1 MKHTLNIP
9 ILGFAA
15 YSGTGKTTLLE
26 ALIPKLTKAGL
37 RIGMLKHAHH
47 NFDVD
52 QPGKDSHRLRKAGA
66 SQMLISSRNRFALM
80 TETPESE
87 SEFDYLLTRFDEDK
101 LDVVLVEGC
110 KNIAFPKIELHR
122 EEVGKP
128 WLHPNDE
135 NIIAIASD
143 SGELDSELPQMNIND
158 LEAIAQ
164 FVIQYVQEAKAP
176 KSKEKE
182 AACCDTLS
190 PAFLS
195 VVQGQEKILSLV
207 NTVSETE
214 ACKIE
219 DAYGRVLADHV
230 VSPVNVPQ
238 YTNSAMDG
246 YAIRGDDVERES
258 YQVVAKVMAGH
269 AYDKP
274 LEVGQA
280 VKIMTGAPTP
290 INGDTVV
297 MREQASKDG
306 DTVTF
311 NGASIKTGQNVRQ
324 AGEDLAIGN
333 DVFTAGTRL
342 ASPEMGMIAS
352 LGFGEAN
359 VFRKLKVAVFSTG
372 DEVQAPGTEQKANSI
387 YDSNRFTIM
396 GMLEKLGCE
405 ILDFGILEDNEQ
417 LMIEALENAS
427 AQADVVMTSGGVSVG
442 DADYIKLALD
452 KLGQIDFWRINMRP
466 GRPLAFG
473 QINDKP
479 FFGLPGNPVAVMVSF
494 INFVEPALRKMQGEQ
509 GWKPLKVSAI
519 ATENL
524 RSRQG
529 RTEFSRGI
537 YELDE
542 TGRLTVRTTGK
553 QGSGILRSMSE
564 ANCLIEISPAVDTV
578 KAGESVTIIPLQAE
592 SRPIQ
597 NSKVSMSGLF
607 IDYRKI
613 FQRDSYGSH
622 HSLHLQRPRQRTDVL
637 VPATPQHSRSSCRS
651 RRYRYH

>member
-26 ALIPKLTKAGL
+26 ALLPKLTEAGL

-52 QPGKDSHRLRKAGA
+52 KPGKDSYRLRKAGA
-66 SQMLISSRNRFALM
+66 SQMLIASRNRYALM
-80 TETPESE
+80 TETPEAE
-87 SEFDYLLTRFDEDK
+87 AEFEYLLTRFDEDK

-128 WLHPNDE
+128 WLYPHDD

-143 SGELDSELPQMNIND
+143 SAELDSELPQMNIND
-158 LEAIAQ
+158 LDAIAQ
-164 FVIQYVQEAKAP
+164 FVLQYVQDAKAP
-176 KSKEKE
+176 KSKEKD

-207 NTVSETE
+207 NTVSEIA

-219 DAYGRVLADHV
+219 NAYGRVLAEHII
-230 VSPVNVPQ
+230 SPVNVPQ

-246 YAIRGDDVERES
+246 YAIRSDDVDRDS
-258 YQVVAKVMAGH
+258 YQIVAEVMAGH
-269 AYDKP
+269 AYDQP

-290 INGDTVV
+290 LNGDTVV
-297 MREQASKDG
+297 MREQASQEG
-306 DTVTF
+306 DKVTF
-311 NGASIKTGQNVRQ
+311 NGANIKAGQNVRQ
-324 AGEDLAIGN
+324 VGEDLAIGS

-473 QINDKP
+473 QINNKP

-509 GWKPLKVSAI
+509 GWKPLKVNAI

-537 YELDE
+537 YELDN

-564 ANCLIEISPAVDTV
+564 ANCLIEISPAIDTV
-578 KAGESVTIIPLQAE
+578 KAGESVTIIPLQG
-592 SRPIQ
+592 RI
-597 NSKVSMSGLF
+597 
-607 IDYRKI
+607 
-613 FQRDSYGSH
+613 
-622 HSLHLQRPRQRTDVL
+622 
-637 VPATPQHSRSSCRS
+637 
-651 RRYRYH
+651 

>member
-26 ALIPKLTKAGL
+26 ALLPKLTEAGL

-52 QPGKDSHRLRKAGA
+52 KPGKDSYRLRKAGA
-66 SQMLISSRNRFALM
+66 SQMLIASRNRFALM
-80 TETPESE
+80 TETPEAE
-87 SEFDYLLTRFDEDK
+87 AEFEYLLTRFDEDM

-128 WLHPNDE
+128 WLYPNDE

-143 SGELDSELPQMNIND
+143 TAGLDSELPQMNIND
-158 LEAIAQ
+158 LDAIAQ
-164 FVIQYVQEAKAP
+164 FVLQYVQDAKAP
-176 KSKEKE
+176 KSKEKD

-207 NTVSETE
+207 NTVSEIE

-219 DAYGRVLADHV
+219 NAYGRVLAEHI

-246 YAIRGDDVERES
+246 YAIRSDDVDRDS
-258 YQVVAKVMAGH
+258 YQVVAEVMAGH
-269 AYDKP
+269 AYDQP
-274 LEVGQA
+274 LDVGQA

-290 INGDTVV
+290 RNGDTVV
-297 MREQASKDG
+297 MREQASQEG
-306 DTVTF
+306 DKVTF
-311 NGASIKTGQNVRQ
+311 NGANIKAGQNVRQ
-324 AGEDLAIGN
+324 AGEDLAIGS

-359 VFRKLKVAVFSTG
+359 VFRKVKVAVFSTG

-473 QINDKP
+473 QINNKP

-509 GWKPLKVSAI
+509 GWKPLKVNAI

-529 RTEFSRGI
+529 RTEFSRGV

-564 ANCLIEISPAVDTV
+564 ANCLIEISPAIDTV
-578 KAGESVTIIPLQAE
+578 KAGESVTIIPLQG
-592 SRPIQ
+592 RI
-597 NSKVSMSGLF
+597 
-607 IDYRKI
+607 
-613 FQRDSYGSH
+613 
-622 HSLHLQRPRQRTDVL
+622 
-637 VPATPQHSRSSCRS
+637 
-651 RRYRYH
+651 

>member
-26 ALIPKLTKAGL
+26 ALLPKLTEAGL
-37 RIGMLKHAHH
+37 SIGMLKHAHH

-52 QPGKDSHRLRKAGA
+52 KPGKDSYRLRKAGA
-66 SQMLISSRNRFALM
+66 SQMLIASRNRFALM
-80 TETPESE
+80 TETPEAE
-87 SEFDYLLTRFDEDK
+87 AEFEYLLTRFDEDM

-128 WLHPNDE
+128 WLYPNDE

-143 SGELDSELPQMNIND
+143 TAELDSELPQMNIND
-158 LEAIAQ
+158 LDAIAQ
-164 FVIQYVQEAKAP
+164 FVLQYVQEAKAP
-176 KSKEKE
+176 KSKEKD

-207 NTVSETE
+207 NTVSEIE

-219 DAYGRVLADHV
+219 NAYGRVLAEHI

-246 YAIRGDDVERES
+246 YAIRSDDVDRDS
-258 YQVVAKVMAGH
+258 YQVVAEVMAGH
-269 AYDKP
+269 AYDQP

-280 VKIMTGAPTP
+280 VKIMTGASTP
-290 INGDTVV
+290 RNGDTVV
-297 MREQASKDG
+297 MREQATQEG
-306 DTVTF
+306 DKVTF
-311 NGASIKTGQNVRQ
+311 NGANIKAGQNVRQ
-324 AGEDLAIGN
+324 AGEDLAIGS

-342 ASPEMGMIAS
+342 ASPEMGMVAS

-473 QINDKP
+473 QINNKP

-509 GWKPLKVSAI
+509 GWKPLKVNAI

-529 RTEFSRGI
+529 RTEFSRGV
-537 YELDE
+537 YELDA

-564 ANCLIEISPAVDTV
+564 ANCLIEISPAIDTV
-578 KAGESVTIIPLQAE
+578 KAGESVTIIPLQG
-592 SRPIQ
+592 RI
-597 NSKVSMSGLF
+597 
-607 IDYRKI
+607 
-613 FQRDSYGSH
+613 
-622 HSLHLQRPRQRTDVL
+622 
-637 VPATPQHSRSSCRS
+637 
-651 RRYRYH
+651 

>member
-26 ALIPKLTKAGL
+26 ALLPKLTEAGL

-52 QPGKDSHRLRKAGA
+52 KPGKDSYRLRKAGA
-66 SQMLISSRNRFALM
+66 SQMLIASRNRFALM
-80 TETPESE
+80 TETPETE
-87 SEFDYLLTRFDEDK
+87 AEFEYLLTRFDEDK

-128 WLHPNDE
+128 WLYPHDE

-143 SGELDSELPQMNIND
+143 TAELDSELPQMNIND
-158 LEAIAQ
+158 LDAIAQ
-164 FVIQYVQEAKAP
+164 FVLQYVQDAKAP
-176 KSKEKE
+176 KSKEKD

-207 NTVSETE
+207 NTVSEIE

-219 DAYGRVLADHV
+219 NAYGRVLAEHII
-230 VSPVNVPQ
+230 SPVNVPQ

-246 YAIRGDDVERES
+246 YAIRSDDVDRNS
-258 YQVVAKVMAGH
+258 YQIVAEVMAGH
-269 AYDKP
+269 AYDQP
-274 LEVGQA
+274 LQVGQA

-290 INGDTVV
+290 RNGDTVV
-297 MREQASKDG
+297 MREQASQEG
-306 DTVTF
+306 DKVTF
-311 NGASIKTGQNVRQ
+311 NGANIKAGQNVRQ
-324 AGEDLAIGN
+324 AGEDLAIGS

-452 KLGQIDFWRINMRP
+452 RLGQIDFWRINMRP

-473 QINDKP
+473 QINNKP

-509 GWKPLKVSAI
+509 GWKPLKVNAI

-537 YELDE
+537 YELDD

-564 ANCLIEISPAVDTV
+564 ANCLIEISPAIDTV
-578 KAGESVTIIPLQAE
+578 KAGESVTIIPLQG
-592 SRPIQ
+592 RI
-597 NSKVSMSGLF
+597 
-607 IDYRKI
+607 
-613 FQRDSYGSH
+613 
-622 HSLHLQRPRQRTDVL
+622 
-637 VPATPQHSRSSCRS
+637 
-651 RRYRYH
+651 

>member
-1 MKHTLNIP
+1 MRHTLNIP

-26 ALIPKLTKAGL
+26 ALLPKLTEAGL

-52 QPGKDSHRLRKAGA
+52 KPGKDSYRLRKAGA
-66 SQMLISSRNRFALM
+66 SQMLIASRNRYALM
-80 TETPESE
+80 TETPEAE
-87 SEFDYLLTRFDEDK
+87 AEFEYLLTRFDEDK

-128 WLHPNDE
+128 WLYPHDD

-143 SGELDSELPQMNIND
+143 TAELDSELPQMNIND
-158 LEAIAQ
+158 LDAIAQ
-164 FVIQYVQEAKAP
+164 FVLQYVQDAKAP
-176 KSKEKE
+176 KSKEKD

-195 VVQGQEKILSLV
+195 VVQGQEKVLSLV
-207 NTVSETE
+207 NTVSEIE

-219 DAYGRVLADHV
+219 NAYGRVLAEHII
-230 VSPVNVPQ
+230 SPVNVPQ

-246 YAIRGDDVERES
+246 YAIRSDDVDRDS
-258 YQVVAKVMAGH
+258 YQVVAEVMAGH
-269 AYDKP
+269 AYDQP

-290 INGDTVV
+290 RNGDTVV
-297 MREQASKDG
+297 MREQASQEG
-306 DTVTF
+306 DKVTF
-311 NGASIKTGQNVRQ
+311 NGSNIKAGQNVRQ
-324 AGEDLAIGN
+324 AGEDLAIGS

-442 DADYIKLALD
+442 DADYIKLTLD

-473 QINDKP
+473 QINNKP

-509 GWKPLKVSAI
+509 GWKPLKVNAI

-537 YELDE
+537 YELDD

-564 ANCLIEISPAVDTV
+564 ANCLIEISPAIDTV
-578 KAGESVTIIPLQAE
+578 KAGESVTIIPLQG
-592 SRPIQ
+592 RI
-597 NSKVSMSGLF
+597 
-607 IDYRKI
+607 
-613 FQRDSYGSH
+613 
-622 HSLHLQRPRQRTDVL
+622 
-637 VPATPQHSRSSCRS
+637 
-651 RRYRYH
+651 

>member
-26 ALIPKLTKAGL
+26 ALLPKLTEAGL

-52 QPGKDSHRLRKAGA
+52 KPGKDSYRLRKAGA
-66 SQMLISSRNRFALM
+66 SQMLIASRNRFALM
-80 TETPESE
+80 TETPEAE
-87 SEFDYLLTRFDEDK
+87 AEFEYLLTRFDEDK

-128 WLHPNDE
+128 WLYPHDD

-143 SGELDSELPQMNIND
+143 TAELDSELPQMNIND
-158 LEAIAQ
+158 LDAIAQ
-164 FVIQYVQEAKAP
+164 FVLQYVQDAKAP
-176 KSKEKE
+176 KSKEKD

-207 NTVSETE
+207 NTVSEIE

-219 DAYGRVLADHV
+219 NAYGRVLAEHI

-246 YAIRGDDVERES
+246 YAIRSDDVDRDS
-258 YQVVAKVMAGH
+258 YQVVAEVMAGH
-269 AYDKP
+269 AYDQP

-290 INGDTVV
+290 RNGDTVV
-297 MREQASKDG
+297 MREQAIQEG
-306 DTVTF
+306 DKVTF
-311 NGASIKTGQNVRQ
+311 NGANIKAGQNVRQ
-324 AGEDLAIGN
+324 AGEDLAIGS

-372 DEVQAPGTEQKANSI
+372 DEVQAPGREQKANSI

-473 QINDKP
+473 QINNKP

-509 GWKPLKVSAI
+509 GWKPLKVNAI

-537 YELDE
+537 YELDD

-564 ANCLIEISPAVDTV
+564 ANCLIEISPAIDTV
-578 KAGESVTIIPLQAE
+578 KAGESVTIIPLQG
-592 SRPIQ
+592 RI
-597 NSKVSMSGLF
+597 
-607 IDYRKI
+607 
-613 FQRDSYGSH
+613 
-622 HSLHLQRPRQRTDVL
+622 
-637 VPATPQHSRSSCRS
+637 
-651 RRYRYH
+651 

>member
-26 ALIPKLTKAGL
+26 ALLPKLTEAGL

-52 QPGKDSHRLRKAGA
+52 KPGKDSYRLRKAGA
-66 SQMLISSRNRFALM
+66 SQMLIASRNRFALM
-80 TETPESE
+80 TETPEAE
-87 SEFDYLLTRFDEDK
+87 AEFEYLLTRFDEDM

-128 WLHPNDE
+128 WLYPNDE

-143 SGELDSELPQMNIND
+143 GGELDSELPQMNIND

-176 KSKEKE
+176 KNKEKE

-207 NTVSETE
+207 NTVSEIE

-219 DAYGRVLADHV
+219 NAYSRVLAEHI
-230 VSPVNVPQ
+230 VSLVNVPQ

-246 YAIRGDDVERES
+246 YAIRSDDVDRDS
-258 YQVVAKVMAGH
+258 YQVVAEVMAGH
-269 AYDKP
+269 AYDQP
-274 LEVGQA
+274 LDVGQA

-290 INGDTVV
+290 RNGDTVV
-297 MREQASKDG
+297 MREQAIQEG
-306 DTVTF
+306 DKVTF
-311 NGASIKTGQNVRQ
+311 NGANIKAGQNVRQ
-324 AGEDLAIGN
+324 AGEDLAIGS

-473 QINDKP
+473 QINNKP

-509 GWKPLKVSAI
+509 GWNPLKVNAI

-529 RTEFSRGI
+529 RTEFSRGV

-564 ANCLIEISPAVDTV
+564 ANCLIEISPAIDTV
-578 KAGESVTIIPLQAE
+578 KAGESVTIIPLQG
-592 SRPIQ
+592 RI
-597 NSKVSMSGLF
+597 
-607 IDYRKI
+607 
-613 FQRDSYGSH
+613 
-622 HSLHLQRPRQRTDVL
+622 
-637 VPATPQHSRSSCRS
+637 
-651 RRYRYH
+651 

>member
-26 ALIPKLTKAGL
+26 ALLPKLTEAGL

-52 QPGKDSHRLRKAGA
+52 KPGKDSYRLRKAGA
-66 SQMLISSRNRFALM
+66 SQMLIASRNRFALM
-80 TETPESE
+80 TETPEAE
-87 SEFDYLLTRFDEDK
+87 AEFEYLLTRFDEDM

-128 WLHPNDE
+128 WLYPNDE

-143 SGELDSELPQMNIND
+143 GGELDSELPQMNIND

-176 KSKEKE
+176 KNKEKE

-207 NTVSETE
+207 NTVAQIE

-258 YQVVAKVMAGH
+258 YQVVAEVMAGH
-269 AYDKP
+269 AYDQP

-290 INGDTVV
+290 LNGDTVV
-297 MREQASKDG
+297 MREQATQEG
-306 DTVTF
+306 DKVTF
-311 NGASIKTGQNVRQ
+311 NGANIKAGQNVRQ
-324 AGEDLAIGN
+324 AGEDLAIGS

-342 ASPEMGMIAS
+342 ASPEIGMIAS

-359 VFRKLKVAVFSTG
+359 VFRRLKVAVFSTG

-405 ILDFGILEDNEQ
+405 ILDFGILEDNKQ

-473 QINDKP
+473 QINNKP

-509 GWKPLKVSAI
+509 GWKPLKVNAI

-529 RTEFSRGI
+529 RTEFSRGV

-564 ANCLIEISPAVDTV
+564 ANCLIEISPAIDTV
-578 KAGESVTIIPLQAE
+578 KAGESVTIIPLQG
-592 SRPIQ
+592 RI
-597 NSKVSMSGLF
+597 
-607 IDYRKI
+607 
-613 FQRDSYGSH
+613 
-622 HSLHLQRPRQRTDVL
+622 
-637 VPATPQHSRSSCRS
+637 
-651 RRYRYH
+651 

>member
-26 ALIPKLTKAGL
+26 ALLPKLTEAGL

-52 QPGKDSHRLRKAGA
+52 KPGKDSYRLRKAGA
-66 SQMLISSRNRFALM
+66 SQMLIASRNRFALM
-80 TETPESE
+80 TETPEAE
-87 SEFDYLLTRFDEDK
+87 AEFEYLLTRFDEDK

-128 WLHPNDE
+128 WLYPHDE

-143 SGELDSELPQMNIND
+143 SAELDSELPQMNIND
-158 LEAIAQ
+158 LDAIAQ
-164 FVIQYVQEAKAP
+164 FVLQYVQDAKAP
-176 KSKEKE
+176 KSKEKD

-207 NTVSETE
+207 NTVSEIE

-219 DAYGRVLADHV
+219 NAYGRVLAEHII
-230 VSPVNVPQ
+230 SPVNVPQ

-246 YAIRGDDVERES
+246 YAIRSDDVDRDS
-258 YQVVAKVMAGH
+258 YQVVAEVMAGH
-269 AYDKP
+269 AYNQP

-290 INGDTVV
+290 RNGDTVV
-297 MREQASKDG
+297 MREQASQEG
-306 DTVTF
+306 DKVTF
-311 NGASIKTGQNVRQ
+311 NGANIKAGQNVRQ
-324 AGEDLAIGN
+324 AGEDLAIGS

-473 QINDKP
+473 QINNKP

-509 GWKPLKVSAI
+509 GWKPLKVNAI

-537 YELDE
+537 YELDD

-564 ANCLIEISPAVDTV
+564 ANCLIEISPAIDTV
-578 KAGESVTIIPLQAE
+578 KAGESVTIIPLQG
-592 SRPIQ
+592 RI
-597 NSKVSMSGLF
+597 
-607 IDYRKI
+607 
-613 FQRDSYGSH
+613 
-622 HSLHLQRPRQRTDVL
+622 
-637 VPATPQHSRSSCRS
+637 
-651 RRYRYH
+651 

>member
-26 ALIPKLTKAGL
+26 ALLPKLTEAGL

-52 QPGKDSHRLRKAGA
+52 KPGKDSYRLRKAGA
-66 SQMLISSRNRFALM
+66 SQMLIASRNRFALM
-80 TETPESE
+80 TETPEAE
-87 SEFDYLLTRFDEDK
+87 AEFEYLLTRFDEDK

-128 WLHPNDE
+128 WLYPHDE

-143 SGELDSELPQMNIND
+143 TAELDSELPQMNIND
-158 LEAIAQ
+158 LDAIAQ
-164 FVIQYVQEAKAP
+164 FVLQYVQDAKAP
-176 KSKEKE
+176 KSKEKD

-207 NTVSETE
+207 NTVSEIE

-219 DAYGRVLADHV
+219 NAYGRVLAEHII
-230 VSPVNVPQ
+230 SPVNVPQ

-246 YAIRGDDVERES
+246 YAIRSDDVDRDS
-258 YQVVAKVMAGH
+258 YQVVAEVMAGH
-269 AYDKP
+269 AYDQP
-274 LEVGQA
+274 LQVGQA

-290 INGDTVV
+290 LNGDTVV
-297 MREQASKDG
+297 MREQASQEG
-306 DTVTF
+306 DKVTF
-311 NGASIKTGQNVRQ
+311 NGAHIKAGQNVRQ
-324 AGEDLAIGN
+324 AGEDLAIGS
-333 DVFTAGTRL
+333 DVFTAGARL

-473 QINDKP
+473 QINNKP

-509 GWKPLKVSAI
+509 GWKPLKVNAI

-537 YELDE
+537 YELDN

-564 ANCLIEISPAVDTV
+564 ANCLIEISPAIDTV
-578 KAGESVTIIPLQAE
+578 KAGESVTIIPLQG
-592 SRPIQ
+592 RI
-597 NSKVSMSGLF
+597 
-607 IDYRKI
+607 
-613 FQRDSYGSH
+613 
-622 HSLHLQRPRQRTDVL
+622 
-637 VPATPQHSRSSCRS
+637 
-651 RRYRYH
+651 

>member
-26 ALIPKLTKAGL
+26 ALLPKLTEAGL

-52 QPGKDSHRLRKAGA
+52 KPGKDSYRLRKAGA
-66 SQMLISSRNRFALM
+66 SQMLIASRNRFALM
-80 TETPESE
+80 TETPEAE
-87 SEFDYLLTRFDEDK
+87 AEFEYLLTRFDEDK

-128 WLHPNDE
+128 WLYPHDE

-143 SGELDSELPQMNIND
+143 TAELDSELPQMNIND
-158 LEAIAQ
+158 LDAIAQ
-164 FVIQYVQEAKAP
+164 FVLQYVQEAKAP
-176 KSKEKE
+176 KSKEKD

-207 NTVSETE
+207 NTVSEIE

-219 DAYGRVLADHV
+219 NAYGRVLAEHII
-230 VSPVNVPQ
+230 SPVNVPQ

-246 YAIRGDDVERES
+246 YAIRSDDVDRSS
-258 YQVVAKVMAGH
+258 YQIVAEVMAGH
-269 AYDKP
+269 AYDQP

-290 INGDTVV
+290 RNGDTVV
-297 MREQASKDG
+297 MREQASQEG
-306 DTVTF
+306 DKVTF
-311 NGASIKTGQNVRQ
+311 NGSNIKAGQNVRQ
-324 AGEDLAIGN
+324 AGEDLAIGS

-359 VFRKLKVAVFSTG
+359 VFRKLRVAVFSTG

-473 QINDKP
+473 QINNKP

-494 INFVEPALRKMQGEQ
+494 INFIEPALRKMQGEQ
-509 GWKPLKVSAI
+509 GWKPLKVNAI

-537 YELDE
+537 YELDD

-564 ANCLIEISPAVDTV
+564 ANCLIEISPAIDTV
-578 KAGESVTIIPLQAE
+578 KAGESVTIIPLQG
-592 SRPIQ
+592 RI
-597 NSKVSMSGLF
+597 
-607 IDYRKI
+607 
-613 FQRDSYGSH
+613 
-622 HSLHLQRPRQRTDVL
+622 
-637 VPATPQHSRSSCRS
+637 
-651 RRYRYH
+651 

>member
-26 ALIPKLTKAGL
+26 ALLPKLTEAGL

-52 QPGKDSHRLRKAGA
+52 KPGKDSYRLRKAGA
-66 SQMLISSRNRFALM
+66 SQMLIASRNRFALM
-80 TETPESE
+80 TETPEAE
-87 SEFDYLLTRFDEDK
+87 AEFEFLLTRFDEDM

-128 WLHPNDE
+128 WLYPNDE

-143 SGELDSELPQMNIND
+143 GGELDSELPQMNIND

-176 KSKEKE
+176 KNKEKE

-207 NTVSETE
+207 NTVSEIE

-219 DAYGRVLADHV
+219 NAYGRVLAEHI

-246 YAIRGDDVERES
+246 YAIRSDDVDRDS
-258 YQVVAKVMAGH
+258 YQVVVEVMAGH
-269 AYDKP
+269 AYDQP
-274 LEVGQA
+274 LDVGQA

-290 INGDTVV
+290 RNGDTVV
-297 MREQASKDG
+297 MREQASQEG
-306 DTVTF
+306 DKVTF
-311 NGASIKTGQNVRQ
+311 NGANIKAGQNVRQ
-324 AGEDLAIGN
+324 AGEDLAIGS

-359 VFRKLKVAVFSTG
+359 VFRKVKVAVFSTG
-372 DEVQAPGTEQKANSI
+372 DEVQAPGTEQKENSI

-405 ILDFGILEDNEQ
+405 ILDFGILEDNEK

-473 QINDKP
+473 QINNKP

-509 GWKPLKVSAI
+509 GWKPLKVNAI

-529 RTEFSRGI
+529 RTEFSRGV
-537 YELDE
+537 YELDA

-564 ANCLIEISPAVDTV
+564 ANCLIEISPAIDTV
-578 KAGESVTIIPLQAE
+578 KAGESVTIIPLQG
-592 SRPIQ
+592 RI
-597 NSKVSMSGLF
+597 
-607 IDYRKI
+607 
-613 FQRDSYGSH
+613 
-622 HSLHLQRPRQRTDVL
+622 
-637 VPATPQHSRSSCRS
+637 
-651 RRYRYH
+651 

>member
-26 ALIPKLTKAGL
+26 ALLPKLTEAGL

-87 SEFDYLLTRFDEDK
+87 SEFDYLLTRFDEGK

-128 WLHPNDE
+128 WLYPNDE

-207 NTVSETE
+207 NTVAETE
-214 ACKIE
+214 ACNIE

-258 YQVVAKVMAGH
+258 YQVVAEVMAGH
-269 AYDKP
+269 AYGQP

-297 MREQASKDG
+297 MREQASQDG

-324 AGEDLAIGN
+324 AGEDLAIGS

-359 VFRKLKVAVFSTG
+359 VLRKLKVAVFSTG
-372 DEVQAPGTEQKANSI
+372 DEVQAPGSEQKANSI

-427 AQADVVMTSGGVSVG
+427 VQADVVLTSGGVSVG

-519 ATENL
+519 ATESL

-542 TGRLTVRTTGK
+542 TGRLAVRTTGK

-578 KAGESVTIIPLQAE
+578 KSGESVTIIPLQG
-592 SRPIQ
+592 RI
-597 NSKVSMSGLF
+597 
-607 IDYRKI
+607 
-613 FQRDSYGSH
+613 
-622 HSLHLQRPRQRTDVL
+622 
-637 VPATPQHSRSSCRS
+637 
-651 RRYRYH
+651 

>member
-26 ALIPKLTKAGL
+26 ALLPKLTKAGL

-52 QPGKDSHRLRKAGA
+52 KPGKDSYRLRKAGA
-66 SQMLISSRNRFALM
+66 SQMLIASRNRFALM
-80 TETPESE
+80 TETPEAE
-87 SEFDYLLTRFDEDK
+87 AEFEYLLTRFDEDK

-128 WLHPNDE
+128 WLYPHDE

-143 SGELDSELPQMNIND
+143 GGELDSELPQMNIND

-176 KSKEKE
+176 KNKEKE

-207 NTVSETE
+207 NTVSEIE

-219 DAYGRVLADHV
+219 NAYGRVLAEDII
-230 VSPVNVPQ
+230 SPVNVPQ

-246 YAIRGDDVERES
+246 YAIRSDDVDRDS
-258 YQVVAKVMAGH
+258 YQVVAEVMAGH
-269 AYDKP
+269 AYDQP
-274 LEVGQA
+274 LQVGQA

-290 INGDTVV
+290 RNGDTVV
-297 MREQASKDG
+297 MREQASQEG
-306 DTVTF
+306 DKVTF
-311 NGASIKTGQNVRQ
+311 NGAHIKAGQNVRQ
-324 AGEDLAIGN
+324 AGEDLAIGS

-442 DADYIKLALD
+442 NADYIKLALD

-473 QINDKP
+473 QINNKP

-509 GWKPLKVSAI
+509 GWKPLKVNAI

-537 YELDE
+537 YELDD

-564 ANCLIEISPAVDTV
+564 ANCLIEISPAIDTV
-578 KAGESVTIIPLQAE
+578 KAGESVTIIPLQG
-592 SRPIQ
+592 RI
-597 NSKVSMSGLF
+597 
-607 IDYRKI
+607 
-613 FQRDSYGSH
+613 
-622 HSLHLQRPRQRTDVL
+622 
-637 VPATPQHSRSSCRS
+637 
-651 RRYRYH
+651 

>member
-26 ALIPKLTKAGL
+26 ALLPKLTEAGL

-52 QPGKDSHRLRKAGA
+52 KPGKDSYRLRKAGA
-66 SQMLISSRNRFALM
+66 SQMLIASRNRFALM
-80 TETPESE
+80 TETPEAE
-87 SEFDYLLTRFDEDK
+87 AEFEYLLTRFDEDM

-128 WLHPNDE
+128 WLYPNDE
-135 NIIAIASD
+135 NIIAIASNTA
-143 SGELDSELPQMNIND
+143 GLDSELPQMNINELD
-158 LEAIAQ
+158 AIAQ
-164 FVIQYVQEAKAP
+164 FVLQYVQDAKAP
-176 KSKEKE
+176 KSKEKD

-207 NTVSETE
+207 NTVSEIE

-219 DAYGRVLADHV
+219 NAYGRVLAEHI

-246 YAIRGDDVERES
+246 YAIRSDDVDRDS
-258 YQVVAKVMAGH
+258 YQVVAEVMAGH
-269 AYDKP
+269 AYDQP

-290 INGDTVV
+290 RNGDTVV
-297 MREQASKDG
+297 MREQAIQEG
-306 DTVTF
+306 DRVTF
-311 NGASIKTGQNVRQ
+311 NGANIKAGQNVRQ
-324 AGEDLAIGN
+324 AGEDLAIGS

-396 GMLEKLGCE
+396 GMLEKFGCE

-473 QINDKP
+473 QINNKP

-509 GWKPLKVSAI
+509 GWKPLKVNAI

-529 RTEFSRGI
+529 RTEFSRGV
-537 YELDE
+537 YELDN

-564 ANCLIEISPAVDTV
+564 ANCLIEISPAIDTV
-578 KAGESVTIIPLQAE
+578 KAGESVTIIPLQG
-592 SRPIQ
+592 RI
-597 NSKVSMSGLF
+597 
-607 IDYRKI
+607 
-613 FQRDSYGSH
+613 
-622 HSLHLQRPRQRTDVL
+622 
-637 VPATPQHSRSSCRS
+637 
-651 RRYRYH
+651 

>member
-26 ALIPKLTKAGL
+26 ALLPKLTEAGL

-52 QPGKDSHRLRKAGA
+52 KPGKDSYRLRKAGA
-66 SQMLISSRNRFALM
+66 SQMLIASRNRFALM
-80 TETPESE
+80 TETPEAE
-87 SEFDYLLTRFDEDK
+87 AEFEYLLTRFDEDK

-128 WLHPNDE
+128 WLYPHDE

-143 SGELDSELPQMNIND
+143 SAELDSELPQMNIND
-158 LEAIAQ
+158 LDAIAQ
-164 FVIQYVQEAKAP
+164 FVLQYVQDAKAP
-176 KSKEKE
+176 KSQEKD

-195 VVQGQEKILSLV
+195 VIQGQEKILSLV
-207 NTVSETE
+207 NTVSEIE

-219 DAYGRVLADHV
+219 NAYGRILAEHII
-230 VSPVNVPQ
+230 SPVNVPQ

-246 YAIRGDDVERES
+246 YAIRSDDVDRDS
-258 YQVVAKVMAGH
+258 YQVVAEVMAGH
-269 AYDKP
+269 AYDQP

-290 INGDTVV
+290 LNGDTVV
-297 MREQASKDG
+297 MREQASQEG
-306 DTVTF
+306 DKVTF
-311 NGASIKTGQNVRQ
+311 NGANIKAGQNVRQ
-324 AGEDLAIGN
+324 AGEDLAIGS

-473 QINDKP
+473 QINNKP

-494 INFVEPALRKMQGEQ
+494 INFVEPALRKMQGER
-509 GWKPLKVSAI
+509 GWKPLKVNAI

-537 YELDE
+537 YELDN

-564 ANCLIEISPAVDTV
+564 ANCLIEISPAIDTV
-578 KAGESVTIIPLQAE
+578 KAGESVTIIPLQG
-592 SRPIQ
+592 RI
-597 NSKVSMSGLF
+597 
-607 IDYRKI
+607 
-613 FQRDSYGSH
+613 
-622 HSLHLQRPRQRTDVL
+622 
-637 VPATPQHSRSSCRS
+637 
-651 RRYRYH
+651 

>member
-26 ALIPKLTKAGL
+26 ALLPKLTEAGL

-52 QPGKDSHRLRKAGA
+52 KPGKDSYRLRKAGA
-66 SQMLISSRNRFALM
+66 SQMLIASRNRFALM
-80 TETPESE
+80 TETPEAE
-87 SEFDYLLTRFDEDK
+87 AEFEYLLTRFDEDK

-128 WLHPNDE
+128 WLYPHDE

-143 SGELDSELPQMNIND
+143 SAELDSELPQMNIND
-158 LEAIAQ
+158 LDAIAQ
-164 FVIQYVQEAKAP
+164 FVLQYVQDAKAP
-176 KSKEKE
+176 KSKEKD

-195 VVQGQEKILSLV
+195 VVQGQEKVLSLV
-207 NTVSETE
+207 NTVSELE

-219 DAYGRVLADHV
+219 NAYGRVLAEDII
-230 VSPVNVPQ
+230 SPVNVPQ

-246 YAIRGDDVERES
+246 YAIRSDDVDRDS
-258 YQVVAKVMAGH
+258 YQIVAEVMAGH
-269 AYDKP
+269 AYDQP

-290 INGDTVV
+290 LNGDTVV
-297 MREQASKDG
+297 MREQAFQEG
-306 DTVTF
+306 DKVTF
-311 NGASIKTGQNVRQ
+311 NGANIKAGQNVRQ
-324 AGEDLAIGN
+324 AGEDLAIGS

-442 DADYIKLALD
+442 DVDYIKLALD

-473 QINDKP
+473 QINNKP

-509 GWKPLKVSAI
+509 GWKPLKVNAI

-537 YELDE
+537 YELDD

-564 ANCLIEISPAVDTV
+564 ANCLIEISPAIDTV
-578 KAGESVTIIPLQAE
+578 KAGESVTIIPLQG
-592 SRPIQ
+592 RI
-597 NSKVSMSGLF
+597 
-607 IDYRKI
+607 
-613 FQRDSYGSH
+613 
-622 HSLHLQRPRQRTDVL
+622 
-637 VPATPQHSRSSCRS
+637 
-651 RRYRYH
+651 

>member
-9 ILGFAA
+9 IIGFAA

-26 ALIPKLTKAGL
+26 ALLPKLTEAGL

-52 QPGKDSHRLRKAGA
+52 KPGKDSYRLRKAGA
-66 SQMLISSRNRFALM
+66 SQMLIASRNRFALM
-80 TETPESE
+80 TETPEAE
-87 SEFDYLLTRFDEDK
+87 AEFEYLLTRFDEDK

-128 WLHPNDE
+128 WLYPHDD

-143 SGELDSELPQMNIND
+143 TAELDSELPQMNIND
-158 LEAIAQ
+158 LDAIAQ
-164 FVIQYVQEAKAP
+164 FVLQYVQDAKAP
-176 KSKEKE
+176 KSKEKD

-207 NTVSETE
+207 NTVSEIE

-219 DAYGRVLADHV
+219 NAYGRVLAEHII
-230 VSPVNVPQ
+230 SPVNVPQ

-246 YAIRGDDVERES
+246 YAIRSDDVDRDS
-258 YQVVAKVMAGH
+258 YQVVAEVMAGH
-269 AYDKP
+269 AYDQP
-274 LEVGQA
+274 LQVGQA

-290 INGDTVV
+290 LNGDTVV
-297 MREQASKDG
+297 MREQASQEG
-306 DTVTF
+306 DKVTF
-311 NGASIKTGQNVRQ
+311 NCAHIKAGQNVRQ
-324 AGEDLAIGN
+324 AGEDLAIGS

-473 QINDKP
+473 QINNKP

-509 GWKPLKVSAI
+509 GWKPLKVNAI

-537 YELDE
+537 YELDN

-564 ANCLIEISPAVDTV
+564 ANCLIEISPAIDTV
-578 KAGESVTIIPLQAE
+578 KAGESVTIIPLQG
-592 SRPIQ
+592 RI
-597 NSKVSMSGLF
+597 
-607 IDYRKI
+607 
-613 FQRDSYGSH
+613 
-622 HSLHLQRPRQRTDVL
+622 
-637 VPATPQHSRSSCRS
+637 
-651 RRYRYH
+651 

>member
-26 ALIPKLTKAGL
+26 ALLPKLTEAGL

-207 NTVSETE
+207 NTVAETE
-214 ACKIE
+214 ACKIQ

-258 YQVVAKVMAGH
+258 YQVVAEVMAGH
-269 AYDKP
+269 AYDQP
-274 LEVGQA
+274 LKVGQA

-297 MREQASKDG
+297 MREQASQDG

-324 AGEDLAIGN
+324 AGEDLAIGS

-578 KAGESVTIIPLQAE
+578 KAGESVTIIPLQG
-592 SRPIQ
+592 RI
-597 NSKVSMSGLF
+597 
-607 IDYRKI
+607 
-613 FQRDSYGSH
+613 
-622 HSLHLQRPRQRTDVL
+622 
-637 VPATPQHSRSSCRS
+637 
-651 RRYRYH
+651 

>member
-9 ILGFAA
+9 IIGFAA

-26 ALIPKLTKAGL
+26 ALLPKLTEAGL

-52 QPGKDSHRLRKAGA
+52 KPGKDSYRLRKAGA
-66 SQMLISSRNRFALM
+66 SQMLIASRNRFALM
-80 TETPESE
+80 TETPEAE
-87 SEFDYLLTRFDEDK
+87 AEFEYLLTRFDEDK

-128 WLHPNDE
+128 WLYPHDE

-143 SGELDSELPQMNIND
+143 TAELDSELPQMNIND
-158 LEAIAQ
+158 LDAIAQ
-164 FVIQYVQEAKAP
+164 FVLQYVQEAKAP
-176 KSKEKE
+176 KSKEKD

-207 NTVSETE
+207 NTVSEIE

-219 DAYGRVLADHV
+219 NAYGRVLAEDII
-230 VSPVNVPQ
+230 SPVNVPQ

-246 YAIRGDDVERES
+246 YAIRSDDVDRDS
-258 YQVVAKVMAGH
+258 YQVVAEVMAGH
-269 AYDKP
+269 AYDQP

-290 INGDTVV
+290 LNGDTVV
-297 MREQASKDG
+297 MREQASQEG
-306 DTVTF
+306 DKVTF
-311 NGASIKTGQNVRQ
+311 NGSNIKAGQNVRQ
-324 AGEDLAIGN
+324 AGEDLAIGS

-473 QINDKP
+473 QINNKP

-509 GWKPLKVSAI
+509 GWKPLKVNAI

-537 YELDE
+537 YELDD

-564 ANCLIEISPAVDTV
+564 ANCLIEISPAIDTV
-578 KAGESVTIIPLQAE
+578 KAGESVTIIPLQG
-592 SRPIQ
+592 RI
-597 NSKVSMSGLF
+597 
-607 IDYRKI
+607 
-613 FQRDSYGSH
+613 
-622 HSLHLQRPRQRTDVL
+622 
-637 VPATPQHSRSSCRS
+637 
-651 RRYRYH
+651 

>member
-26 ALIPKLTKAGL
+26 ALLPKLTEAGL

-207 NTVSETE
+207 NTVAETE

-219 DAYGRVLADHV
+219 DAYGRVLAEHV

-258 YQVVAKVMAGH
+258 YQVVAEVMAGH
-269 AYDKP
+269 AYDQP

-297 MREQASKDG
+297 MREQASQDG
-306 DTVTF
+306 DTVKF
-311 NGASIKTGQNVRQ
+311 NGAGIKTGQNVRQ
-324 AGEDLAIGN
+324 AGEDLAIGS

-578 KAGESVTIIPLQAE
+578 KTGESVTIIPLQG
-592 SRPIQ
+592 RI
-597 NSKVSMSGLF
+597 
-607 IDYRKI
+607 
-613 FQRDSYGSH
+613 
-622 HSLHLQRPRQRTDVL
+622 
-637 VPATPQHSRSSCRS
+637 
-651 RRYRYH
+651 

>member
-26 ALIPKLTKAGL
+26 ALLPKLTEAGL

-52 QPGKDSHRLRKAGA
+52 KPGKDSYRLRKAGA
-66 SQMLISSRNRFALM
+66 SQMLIASRNRFALM
-80 TETPESE
+80 TETPEAE
-87 SEFDYLLTRFDEDK
+87 AEFEYLLTRFDEDK

-128 WLHPNDE
+128 WLYPHDE

-143 SGELDSELPQMNIND
+143 SAELDSELPQMNIND
-158 LEAIAQ
+158 LDAIAQ
-164 FVIQYVQEAKAP
+164 FVLQYVQDAKAP
-176 KSKEKE
+176 KSKEKD

-207 NTVSETE
+207 NTVSEIE
-214 ACKIE
+214 ASKIE
-219 DAYGRVLADHV
+219 NAYGRVLAEDII
-230 VSPVNVPQ
+230 SPVNVPQ

-246 YAIRGDDVERES
+246 YAIRSDDVDRDS
-258 YQVVAKVMAGH
+258 YQIVAEVMAGH
-269 AYDKP
+269 AYDQP

-290 INGDTVV
+290 RNGDTVV
-297 MREQASKDG
+297 MREQASQEG
-306 DTVTF
+306 DKVTF
-311 NGASIKTGQNVRQ
+311 NGSNIKAGQNVRQ
-324 AGEDLAIGN
+324 AGEDLAIGS

-473 QINDKP
+473 QINNKP

-509 GWKPLKVSAI
+509 GWKPLKVNAI

-537 YELDE
+537 YELDNS
-542 TGRLTVRTTGK
+542 GRLTVRTTGK

-564 ANCLIEISPAVDTV
+564 ANCLIEISPAIDTV
-578 KAGESVTIIPLQAE
+578 KAGESVTIIPLQG
-592 SRPIQ
+592 RI
-597 NSKVSMSGLF
+597 
-607 IDYRKI
+607 
-613 FQRDSYGSH
+613 
-622 HSLHLQRPRQRTDVL
+622 
-637 VPATPQHSRSSCRS
+637 
-651 RRYRYH
+651 

>member
-9 ILGFAA
+9 IIGFAA

-26 ALIPKLTKAGL
+26 ALLPKLTEAGL

-52 QPGKDSHRLRKAGA
+52 KPGKDSYRLRKAGA
-66 SQMLISSRNRFALM
+66 SQMLIASRNRFALM
-80 TETPESE
+80 TETPEAE
-87 SEFDYLLTRFDEDK
+87 AEFEYLLTRFDEDK

-128 WLHPNDE
+128 WLYPHDE

-143 SGELDSELPQMNIND
+143 TAELDSELPQMNIND
-158 LEAIAQ
+158 LDAIAQ
-164 FVIQYVQEAKAP
+164 FVLQYVQEAKAP
-176 KSKEKE
+176 KSKEKD

-207 NTVSETE
+207 NTVSEIE

-219 DAYGRVLADHV
+219 NAYGRVLAEHII
-230 VSPVNVPQ
+230 SPVNVPQ

-246 YAIRGDDVERES
+246 YAIRSDDVDRDS
-258 YQVVAKVMAGH
+258 YQVVAEVMAGH
-269 AYDKP
+269 AYDQP
-274 LEVGQA
+274 LQVGQA

-290 INGDTVV
+290 LNGDTVV
-297 MREQASKDG
+297 MREQASQEG
-306 DTVTF
+306 DKVTF
-311 NGASIKTGQNVRQ
+311 NGTHIKAGQNVRQ
-324 AGEDLAIGN
+324 AGEDLTIGS

-405 ILDFGILEDNEQ
+405 ILDFGILEDNEL

-473 QINDKP
+473 QINNKP

-509 GWKPLKVSAI
+509 GWKPLKVTAI

-537 YELDE
+537 YELDDS
-542 TGRLTVRTTGK
+542 GRLTVRTTGK

-564 ANCLIEISPAVDTV
+564 ANCLIEISPAIDTV
-578 KAGESVTIIPLQAE
+578 KAGESVTIIPLQG
-592 SRPIQ
+592 RI
-597 NSKVSMSGLF
+597 
-607 IDYRKI
+607 
-613 FQRDSYGSH
+613 
-622 HSLHLQRPRQRTDVL
+622 
-637 VPATPQHSRSSCRS
+637 
-651 RRYRYH
+651 

>member
-9 ILGFAA
+9 IIGFAA

-26 ALIPKLTKAGL
+26 ALLPKLTEAGL

-52 QPGKDSHRLRKAGA
+52 KPGKDSYRLRKAGA
-66 SQMLISSRNRFALM
+66 SQMLIASRNRFALM
-80 TETPESE
+80 TETPEAE
-87 SEFDYLLTRFDEDK
+87 AEFEYLLTRFDEDK

-128 WLHPNDE
+128 WLYPHDE

-143 SGELDSELPQMNIND
+143 TAELDSELPQMNIND
-158 LEAIAQ
+158 LDAIAQ
-164 FVIQYVQEAKAP
+164 FVLQYVQEAKAP
-176 KSKEKE
+176 KPKEKD

-207 NTVSETE
+207 NTVSEIE

-219 DAYGRVLADHV
+219 NAYGRVLAEHII
-230 VSPVNVPQ
+230 SPVNVPQ

-246 YAIRGDDVERES
+246 YAIRSDDVDRDS
-258 YQVVAKVMAGH
+258 YQVVAEVMAGH
-269 AYDKP
+269 AYDQP
-274 LEVGQA
+274 LQVGQA

-290 INGDTVV
+290 LNGDTVV
-297 MREQASKDG
+297 MREQASQEG
-306 DTVTF
+306 DKVTF
-311 NGASIKTGQNVRQ
+311 NGAHIKAGQNVRQ
-324 AGEDLAIGN
+324 AGEDLTIGS

-405 ILDFGILEDNEQ
+405 ILDFGILEDNEL

-473 QINDKP
+473 QINNKP

-509 GWKPLKVSAI
+509 GWKPLKVNAI

-537 YELDE
+537 YELDDS
-542 TGRLTVRTTGK
+542 GRLTVRTTGK

-564 ANCLIEISPAVDTV
+564 ANCLIEISPAIDTV
-578 KAGESVTIIPLQAE
+578 KAGESVTIIPLQG
-592 SRPIQ
+592 RI
-597 NSKVSMSGLF
+597 
-607 IDYRKI
+607 
-613 FQRDSYGSH
+613 
-622 HSLHLQRPRQRTDVL
+622 
-637 VPATPQHSRSSCRS
+637 
-651 RRYRYH
+651 

>member
-26 ALIPKLTKAGL
+26 ALLPKLTEAGL

-52 QPGKDSHRLRKAGA
+52 KPGKDSYRLRKAGA
-66 SQMLISSRNRFALM
+66 SQMLIASRNRFALM
-80 TETPESE
+80 TETPEAE
-87 SEFDYLLTRFDEDK
+87 AEFEYLLTRFDEDK

-128 WLHPNDE
+128 WLYPHDE

-143 SGELDSELPQMNIND
+143 SAELDSELPQMNIND
-158 LEAIAQ
+158 LDAIAQ
-164 FVIQYVQEAKAP
+164 FVLQYVQDAKAP
-176 KSKEKE
+176 KSKEKD

-195 VVQGQEKILSLV
+195 VVQGQEKVLSLV
-207 NTVSETE
+207 NTVSEIE

-219 DAYGRVLADHV
+219 NAYGRILAEHIL
-230 VSPVNVPQ
+230 SPVNVPQ

-246 YAIRGDDVERES
+246 YAIRSDDVDRDS
-258 YQVVAKVMAGH
+258 YQVVAEVMAGH
-269 AYDKP
+269 AYDQP

-290 INGDTVV
+290 LNGDTVV
-297 MREQASKDG
+297 MREQASQEG
-306 DTVTF
+306 DKVTF
-311 NGASIKTGQNVRQ
+311 DGANIKAGQNVRQ
-324 AGEDLAIGN
+324 AGEDLAIGS

-372 DEVQAPGTEQKANSI
+372 DEVQTPGTEQKANSI

-473 QINDKP
+473 QINNKP

-509 GWKPLKVSAI
+509 GWKPLKVNAI

-537 YELDE
+537 YELDN

-564 ANCLIEISPAVDTV
+564 ANCLIEISPAIDTV
-578 KAGESVTIIPLQAE
+578 KAGESVTIIPLQG
-592 SRPIQ
+592 RI
-597 NSKVSMSGLF
+597 
-607 IDYRKI
+607 
-613 FQRDSYGSH
+613 
-622 HSLHLQRPRQRTDVL
+622 
-637 VPATPQHSRSSCRS
+637 
-651 RRYRYH
+651 

>member
-26 ALIPKLTKAGL
+26 ALLPKLTEAGL

-52 QPGKDSHRLRKAGA
+52 KPGKDSYRLRKAGA
-66 SQMLISSRNRFALM
+66 SQMLIASRNRFALM
-80 TETPESE
+80 TETPEAE
-87 SEFDYLLTRFDEDK
+87 AEFEYLLTRFDEDMI
-101 LDVVLVEGC
+101 DVVLVEGC

-128 WLHPNDE
+128 WLYPHDD

-143 SGELDSELPQMNIND
+143 SAELDSELPQMNIND
-158 LEAIAQ
+158 LDAIAQ
-164 FVIQYVQEAKAP
+164 FVLQYVQDAKAP
-176 KSKEKE
+176 KSKEKD

-207 NTVSETE
+207 NTVSEIE

-219 DAYGRVLADHV
+219 NAYGRVLAEDII
-230 VSPVNVPQ
+230 SPVNVPK

-246 YAIRGDDVERES
+246 YAIRSDDVDRDS
-258 YQVVAKVMAGH
+258 YQIVAEVMAGH
-269 AYDKP
+269 AYDQP

-290 INGDTVV
+290 LNGDTVV
-297 MREQASKDG
+297 MREQASQEG
-306 DTVTF
+306 DKVTF
-311 NGASIKTGQNVRQ
+311 NGANIKAGQNVRQ
-324 AGEDLAIGN
+324 AGEDLAIGS
-333 DVFTAGTRL
+333 DVFAAGTRL

-473 QINDKP
+473 QINNKP

-494 INFVEPALRKMQGEQ
+494 INFVEPALRKMHGEQ
-509 GWKPLKVSAI
+509 GWKPLKVNAI

-537 YELDE
+537 YELDD

-564 ANCLIEISPAVDTV
+564 ANCLIEISPAIDTV
-578 KAGESVTIIPLQAE
+578 KAGESVTIIPLQG
-592 SRPIQ
+592 RI
-597 NSKVSMSGLF
+597 
-607 IDYRKI
+607 
-613 FQRDSYGSH
+613 
-622 HSLHLQRPRQRTDVL
+622 
-637 VPATPQHSRSSCRS
+637 
-651 RRYRYH
+651 

>member
-26 ALIPKLTKAGL
+26 ALLPKLTEAGL

-52 QPGKDSHRLRKAGA
+52 KPGKDSYRLRKAGA
-66 SQMLISSRNRFALM
+66 SQMLIASRNRFALM
-80 TETPESE
+80 TETPEAE
-87 SEFDYLLTRFDEDK
+87 AEFEYLLTRFDEDK

-128 WLHPNDE
+128 WLYPHDD

-143 SGELDSELPQMNIND
+143 TAELDSELPQMNIND
-158 LEAIAQ
+158 LDAIAQ
-164 FVIQYVQEAKAP
+164 FVLQYVQETKAP
-176 KSKEKE
+176 KSKEKD

-207 NTVSETE
+207 NTVSEIE

-219 DAYGRVLADHV
+219 NAYGRVLAEHII
-230 VSPVNVPQ
+230 SPVNVPQ

-246 YAIRGDDVERES
+246 YAIRSDDVDRDS
-258 YQVVAKVMAGH
+258 YQVVAEVMAGH
-269 AYDKP
+269 AYDQP

-290 INGDTVV
+290 LNGDTVV
-297 MREQASKDG
+297 MREQASQEG
-306 DTVTF
+306 DKVTF
-311 NGASIKTGQNVRQ
+311 NGSNIKAGQNVRQ
-324 AGEDLAIGN
+324 AGEDLAIGS

-473 QINDKP
+473 QINNKP

-509 GWKPLKVSAI
+509 GWKPLKVNAI

-537 YELDE
+537 YELDD

-564 ANCLIEISPAVDTV
+564 ANCLIEISPAIDTV
-578 KAGESVTIIPLQAE
+578 KAGESVTIIPLQG
-592 SRPIQ
+592 RI
-597 NSKVSMSGLF
+597 
-607 IDYRKI
+607 
-613 FQRDSYGSH
+613 
-622 HSLHLQRPRQRTDVL
+622 
-637 VPATPQHSRSSCRS
+637 
-651 RRYRYH
+651 

>member
-26 ALIPKLTKAGL
+26 ALLPKLTEAGL

-52 QPGKDSHRLRKAGA
+52 KPGKDSYRLRKAGT
-66 SQMLISSRNRFALM
+66 SQMLIASRNRFALM
-80 TETPESE
+80 TETPEAE
-87 SEFDYLLTRFDEDK
+87 AEFEYLLTRFDEDK

-128 WLHPNDE
+128 WLYPHDE

-143 SGELDSELPQMNIND
+143 SAELDSELPQMNIND
-158 LEAIAQ
+158 LDAIAQ
-164 FVIQYVQEAKAP
+164 FVLQYVQDAKAP
-176 KSKEKE
+176 KSKEKD

-207 NTVSETE
+207 NTVSEIE

-219 DAYGRVLADHV
+219 NAYGRVLAEHII
-230 VSPVNVPQ
+230 SPVNVPQ

-246 YAIRGDDVERES
+246 YAIRSDDVDRDS
-258 YQVVAKVMAGH
+258 YQVVAEVMAGH
-269 AYDKP
+269 AYDQP

-290 INGDTVV
+290 RNGDTVV
-297 MREQASKDG
+297 MREQASQEG
-306 DTVTF
+306 DKVTF
-311 NGASIKTGQNVRQ
+311 NGAHIKAGQNVRQ
-324 AGEDLAIGN
+324 AGEDLAIGS

-473 QINDKP
+473 QINNKP

-509 GWKPLKVSAI
+509 GWKPLKVNAI

-537 YELDE
+537 YEPDD

-564 ANCLIEISPAVDTV
+564 ANCLIEISPAIDTV
-578 KAGESVTIIPLQAE
+578 KAGESVTIIPLQG
-592 SRPIQ
+592 RI
-597 NSKVSMSGLF
+597 
-607 IDYRKI
+607 
-613 FQRDSYGSH
+613 
-622 HSLHLQRPRQRTDVL
+622 
-637 VPATPQHSRSSCRS
+637 
-651 RRYRYH
+651 

>member
-26 ALIPKLTKAGL
+26 ALLPKLTEAGL

-52 QPGKDSHRLRKAGA
+52 KPGKDSYRLRKAGA
-66 SQMLISSRNRFALM
+66 SQMLIASRNRYALM
-80 TETPESE
+80 TETPEAE
-87 SEFDYLLTRFDEDK
+87 AEFEYLLTRFDEDK

-128 WLHPNDE
+128 WLYPHDD

-143 SGELDSELPQMNIND
+143 SAELDSELPQMNIND
-158 LEAIAQ
+158 LDAIAQ
-164 FVIQYVQEAKAP
+164 FVLQYVQDAKAP
-176 KSKEKE
+176 KSKEKD

-207 NTVSETE
+207 NTVSEIE

-219 DAYGRVLADHV
+219 NAYGRVLAEHII
-230 VSPVNVPQ
+230 SPVNVPQ

-246 YAIRGDDVERES
+246 YAIRSDDVDRDS
-258 YQVVAKVMAGH
+258 YQVVAEVMAGH
-269 AYDKP
+269 AYDQP

-290 INGDTVV
+290 RNGDTVV
-297 MREQASKDG
+297 MREQASQEG
-306 DTVTF
+306 DKVTF
-311 NGASIKTGQNVRQ
+311 NGANIKAGQNVRQ
-324 AGEDLAIGN
+324 AGEDLAIGS
-333 DVFTAGTRL
+333 DVFTAGTLL

-473 QINDKP
+473 QINNKP

-509 GWKPLKVSAI
+509 GWKPLKVNAI

-537 YELDE
+537 YELDD

-564 ANCLIEISPAVDTV
+564 ANCLIEISPAIDTV
-578 KAGESVTIIPLQAE
+578 KAGESVTIIPLQG
-592 SRPIQ
+592 RI
-597 NSKVSMSGLF
+597 
-607 IDYRKI
+607 
-613 FQRDSYGSH
+613 
-622 HSLHLQRPRQRTDVL
+622 
-637 VPATPQHSRSSCRS
+637 
-651 RRYRYH
+651 

>member
-26 ALIPKLTKAGL
+26 ALLPKLTEAGL

-52 QPGKDSHRLRKAGA
+52 KPGKDSYRLRKAGA
-66 SQMLISSRNRFALM
+66 SQMLIASRNRFALM
-80 TETPESE
+80 TETPEAE
-87 SEFDYLLTRFDEDK
+87 AEFEYLLTRFDEDK

-128 WLHPNDE
+128 WLYPHDE

-143 SGELDSELPQMNIND
+143 SAELDSELPQMNIND
-158 LEAIAQ
+158 LDAIAQ
-164 FVIQYVQEAKAP
+164 FVLQYVQDAKAP
-176 KSKEKE
+176 KSKEKD

-207 NTVSETE
+207 NTVSEIE

-219 DAYGRVLADHV
+219 NAYGRVLAEHII
-230 VSPVNVPQ
+230 SPVNVPQ

-246 YAIRGDDVERES
+246 YAIRSDDVDRDS
-258 YQVVAKVMAGH
+258 YQVVAEVMAGH
-269 AYDKP
+269 AYDQP
-274 LEVGQA
+274 LQVGQA

-290 INGDTVV
+290 LNGDTVV
-297 MREQASKDG
+297 MREQASQEG
-306 DTVTF
+306 DKVTF
-311 NGASIKTGQNVRQ
+311 NGVHIKAGQNVRQ
-324 AGEDLAIGN
+324 AGEDLTIGS

-473 QINDKP
+473 QINNKP

-509 GWKPLKVSAI
+509 GWKPLKVNAI

-537 YELDE
+537 YELDD

-564 ANCLIEISPAVDTV
+564 ANCLIEISPAIDTV
-578 KAGESVTIIPLQAE
+578 KAGESVTIIPLQG
-592 SRPIQ
+592 RI
-597 NSKVSMSGLF
+597 
-607 IDYRKI
+607 
-613 FQRDSYGSH
+613 
-622 HSLHLQRPRQRTDVL
+622 
-637 VPATPQHSRSSCRS
+637 
-651 RRYRYH
+651 